1 MKKILMVIILLLVVV
16 FLYGHFI
23 EVNNIKVLEYNLSS
37 ENIPDSF
44 KELKIVHF
52 SDILYDKNEKLL
64 EKVINLINKQ
74 NPDVVIFS
82 GDLFKSNINYD
93 EDDYKY
99 LLESLKKINVNLAKY
114 AVIGDNDLKYIE
126 KYKDILYESSF
137 TLLDNE
143 NKLFFYKDEI
153 PINIIGLSD
162 TSNIN
167 ELLNTEIETNY
178 QLVITHKPDNI
189 TALDNLGID
198 LFLSGHSLGGII
210 NIPGVGG
217 IIKKDGAS
225 TYLNKYYEDKQLYI
239 NNGIGYEKFNFRLL
253 NNPSINVYRFV

>member
-1 MKKILMVIILLLVVV
+1 M
-16 FLYGHFI
+16 
-23 EVNNIKVLEYNLSS
+23 
-37 ENIPDSF
+37 
-44 KELKIVHF
+44 
-52 SDILYDKNEKLL
+52 
-64 EKVINLINKQ
+64 
-74 NPDVVIFS
+74 
-82 GDLFKSNINYD
+82 
-93 EDDYKY
+93 
-99 LLESLKKINVNLAKY
+99 
-114 AVIGDNDLKYIE
+114 
-126 KYKDILYESSF
+126 
-137 TLLDNE
+137 
-143 NKLFFYKDEI
+143 

-162 TSNIN
+162 NSNIN